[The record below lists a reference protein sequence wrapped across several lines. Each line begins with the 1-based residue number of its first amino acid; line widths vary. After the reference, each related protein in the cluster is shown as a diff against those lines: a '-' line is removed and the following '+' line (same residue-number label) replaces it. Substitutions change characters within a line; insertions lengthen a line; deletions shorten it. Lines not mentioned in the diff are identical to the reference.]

1 MDTWFYLKL
10 MNATIGRFGILD
22 LRNRVTNRVTRLIVM
37 HNLIFVSEFTNFRST
52 EKFSFS
58 FELKWKIKKMTVIT
72 KDKLLIYQLVKIIVF
87 YIIGFNDL
95 SITFWCISEGL

>member
-10 MNATIGRFGILD
+10 MNMTVGRFGILD

-58 FELKWKIKKMTVIT
+58 FELKWKIKKTTVIT
-72 KDKLLIYQLVKIIVF
+72 KGKLLIYQLVKIIVF
-87 YIIGFNDL
+87 YIIVFNNL

>member
-1 MDTWFYLKL
+1 
-10 MNATIGRFGILD
+10 
-22 LRNRVTNRVTRLIVM
+22 M
-37 HNLIFVSEFTNFRST
+37 HNLIFASEFTNFRST

-72 KDKLLIYQLVKIIVF
+72 KGKLLIYQLVKIIVF
-87 YIIGFNDL
+87 YIIVFNDL

>member
-1 MDTWFYLKL
+1 
-10 MNATIGRFGILD
+10 
-22 LRNRVTNRVTRLIVM
+22 M

-52 EKFSFS
+52 VKFSFS

-72 KDKLLIYQLVKIIVF
+72 KGKLLIYQLVKIIVF
-87 YIIGFNDL
+87 YIIVFNDL